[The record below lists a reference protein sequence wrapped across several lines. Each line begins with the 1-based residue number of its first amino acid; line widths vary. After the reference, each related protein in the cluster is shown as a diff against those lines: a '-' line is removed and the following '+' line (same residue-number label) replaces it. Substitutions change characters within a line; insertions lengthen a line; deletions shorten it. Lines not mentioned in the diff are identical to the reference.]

1 MLDLRQFDDDDDW
14 EYTAKGISDEDFNR
28 DMDYFKNHPLF
39 MKELPK
45 DFEKNE
51 DITALQ
57 NLIYDE
63 EPLKVAKHLNVFNS
77 IIIN

>member
-14 EYTAKGISDEDFNR
+14 EYTPKGISDEDFNENV
-28 DMDYFKNHPLF
+28 DYLKNHPLF

-45 DFEKNE
+45 DFDKNK

-63 EPLKVAKHLNVFNS
+63 EPVKIAKHLNV
-77 IIIN
+77 